1 MKEQD
6 QTNQP
11 QEKKKRA
18 AKPNFGLF
26 LGNNGAAAGKPQG
39 GAAPNPNRQPQERL
53 AETGDKRP
61 VHPRAARPK
70 DNDAR
75 R

>member
-39 GAAPNPNRQPQERL
+39 GAESEQ
-53 AETGDKRP
+53 T
-61 VHPRAARPK
+61 AAGASCGNGGQASRSS
-70 DNDAR
+70 AR
-75 R
+75 RAPQRQ